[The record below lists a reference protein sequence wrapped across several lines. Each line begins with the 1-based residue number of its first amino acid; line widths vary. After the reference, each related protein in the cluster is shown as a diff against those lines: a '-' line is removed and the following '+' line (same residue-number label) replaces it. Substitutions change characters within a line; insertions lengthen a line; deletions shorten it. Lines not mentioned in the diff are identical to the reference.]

1 LRRVKGNAISRYR
14 RRGAAFLIPSFRCP
28 HISSL
33 TGIPCT
39 TRAARSADTLCAGN
53 PIDSISPCFTL
64 KVHFRQDRCAA
75 CGQAIPRSAEFDTA
89 AISGVSE
96 VGDMAK
102 KGGSKT
108 SSGGGGGG
116 ESSTGLVVS
125 LVVFILL
132 TIGLG
137 VTTYLGYAG
146 QEEFK
151 KQAKDA
157 SDKAA
162 AADKKARSEE
172 AQKLALRNAL
182 GIAEPADKTAFSAI
196 KSSGG
201 EGLSA
206 QIAKISDN
214 LTVLLRDLSS
224 NEALAALAPKLK
236 EMSTTRWDPTSDAP
250 PKTYLGLITD
260 LRDAFKAQ
268 VARGQA
274 NSVASNE
281 EKELLTKRIQEL
293 DGKLQESQTAL
304 KKSHDDLVRL
314 QNEKSDTSTSQSAK
328 INSLSQQSAQVTNE
342 KDNLNAEKSA
352 EIKRLSIQIDSMNK
366 VRENFKSRVGPILE
380 KLGRIKLERP
390 EIREL
395 AELHELL
402 LKQFESA
409 ISIANDTPKG
419 SIVRMDRVNNL
430 AYVNLGRADFIRP
443 GVTFAVLPAGSTGRA
458 AAARERKG
466 AVEVVDVLEDHLST
480 AKVLEAT
487 NATRD
492 PLLPGD
498 LLFNPAWNSSQREH
512 VAIAGIV
519 DLNGDGID
527 DTQDLIRMLERQG
540 VVVDAYLDLKERTIK
555 GPGITEKTTYLILG
569 EKPVLSST
577 VQLDNNPL
585 TQAALDIN
593 GKMEEMKNKARE
605 LGAQQTPYRRFL
617 LLMGF
622 KLPKIVDSGDIS
634 ASNYLR
640 GIQTKGK
647 TETSEDKPK

>member
-1 LRRVKGNAISRYR
+1 
-14 RRGAAFLIPSFRCP
+14 
-28 HISSL
+28 
-33 TGIPCT
+33 
-39 TRAARSADTLCAGN
+39 
-53 PIDSISPCFTL
+53 
-64 KVHFRQDRCAA
+64 
-75 CGQAIPRSAEFDTA
+75 
-89 AISGVSE
+89 
-96 VGDMAK
+96 
-102 KGGSKT
+102 
-108 SSGGGGGG
+108 
-116 ESSTGLVVS
+116 
-125 LVVFILL
+125 
-132 TIGLG
+132 
-137 VTTYLGYAG
+137 
-146 QEEFK
+146 
-151 KQAKDA
+151 
-157 SDKAA
+157 
-162 AADKKARSEE
+162 
-172 AQKLALRNAL
+172 
-182 GIAEPADKTAFSAI
+182 
-196 KSSGG
+196 
-201 EGLSA
+201 
-206 QIAKISDN
+206 
-214 LTVLLRDLSS
+214 
-224 NEALAALAPKLK
+224 
-236 EMSTTRWDPTSDAP
+236 
-250 PKTYLGLITD
+250 

-498 LLFNPAWNSSQREH
+498 LLFNPAWNSSQR
-512 VAIAGIV
+512 
-519 DLNGDGID
+519 
-527 DTQDLIRMLERQG
+527 
-540 VVVDAYLDLKERTIK
+540 
-555 GPGITEKTTYLILG
+555 
-569 EKPVLSST
+569 
-577 VQLDNNPL
+577 
-585 TQAALDIN
+585 
-593 GKMEEMKNKARE
+593 
-605 LGAQQTPYRRFL
+605 
-617 LLMGF
+617 
-622 KLPKIVDSGDIS
+622 
-634 ASNYLR
+634 
-640 GIQTKGK
+640 
-647 TETSEDKPK
+647 